1 MNVILHKY
9 LLAIQTFFV
18 SFNIP
23 VLRINYSKNQPY
35 RQTLVSICLYAVIK
49 TSACGGPPGVNQ
61 SFFLKVESISAIFF
75 FFGQNP
81 IAHYPNHLKRDCK

>member
-49 TSACGGPPGVNQ
+49 KGPPGVNQ
-61 SFFLKVESISAIFF
+61 SFFLKVESIRANFF
-75 FFGQNP
+75 F
-81 IAHYPNHLKRDCK
+81 